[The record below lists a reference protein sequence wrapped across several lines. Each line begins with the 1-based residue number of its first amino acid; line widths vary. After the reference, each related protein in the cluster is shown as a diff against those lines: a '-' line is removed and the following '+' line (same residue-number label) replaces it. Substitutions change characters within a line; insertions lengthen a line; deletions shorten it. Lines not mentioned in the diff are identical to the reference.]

1 MIEHL
6 CSHVSSPSARAL
18 PALPPHPLGCA
29 VSSFPTPKDEG
40 GITGVPEGGGSAV
53 DECGPAVTS
62 GHFNPTLT

>member
-1 MIEHL
+1 MLVRPRVRSQL
-6 CSHVSSPSARAL
+6 CRR
-18 PALPPHPLGCA
+18 HPLGCA